1 MSGVQEGNVSEK
13 EQAAA
18 LKLLAEMVKV
28 MEVRGARNAEE
39 HSLLVRAKAFLALPV
54 VGPESHGQR
63 RS

>member
-1 MSGVQEGNVSEK
+1 MSER

-18 LKLLAEMVKV
+18 LKLLSEMVKV
-28 MEVRGARNAEE
+28 MEVRAARNASE
-39 HSLLVRAKAFLALPV
+39 HALLVRAKAFLALPV